1 MSATGQDDL
10 DKLVRDHAA
19 RVETTVR
26 LSNRILLI
34 SEDALELQLKAG
46 TERLSAQTAWAVPL
60 GIVISCLLTI
70 VTSSFHDFLKI
81 TAAVWQ
87 AVFIIVG
94 CSSFVWLVNS
104 LCHRRNFSSQDFLE
118 LIRGVASPF
127 TTPDVS
133 QSDAPSPLDSIQRGE
148 KEEENQAAWGIGER
162 QTGVAATARISDPFR
177 EIVTPLQTFPFRG
190 AQPISEVLQCRS
202 CGAQRLA
209 VKGQHS
215 ICPNCKMFS

>member
-1 MSATGQDDL
+1 M
-10 DKLVRDHAA
+10 VRDHAA

-60 GIVISCLLTI
+60 GIVTSCLLTI

-94 CSSFVWLVNS
+94 CSSFVWLINS
-104 LCHRRNFSSQDFLE
+104 LCHRRNFSSQEFLE

-133 QSDAPSPLDSIQRGE
+133 QSDSPSL
-148 KEEENQAAWGIGER
+148 W
-162 QTGVAATARISDPFR
+162 TASNVGKKRKK
-177 EIVTPLQTFPFRG
+177 TKLRG
-190 AQPISEVLQCRS
+190 ASAKSKWEWQP
-202 CGAQRLA
+202 QRAFLIPFE
-209 VKGQHS
+209 K
-215 ICPNCKMFS
+215 